1 MAHLLIIEL
10 PGGDDTDIVQA
21 AIGRGD
27 HCTFVSAQLAHYRR
41 QPAVWATLAGLRGHI
56 ELPSFDYAE
65 LESRVLALD
74 AVCPID
80 AVLCLVD
87 TRLPEAARLARR
99 LGLRHL
105 NPASA
110 ALLRDKF
117 EVRRA
122 LAACGLTQ
130 PAFALATSNAA
141 LRAAVEQLGLPLLI
155 KPADGFGSQN
165 IVLLRYPE
173 DLDPLL
179 SPLADMLPSGVD
191 YGLGARAS
199 DRLLVERHMSG
210 RVIGCD
216 SLTENGRHR
225 LLGVHE
231 KEFFA
236 PPSFAI
242 RGGCFTPNR
251 GQFAAIEAYLFAT
264 LDALGFDW
272 GAAHTEIMLTADGPR
287 LIEVNPRLVGA
298 RIARLVAY
306 ALARSLHADLI
317 ALHVGEPAPSA
328 PAAPAGVAVTRWI
341 VAPQAGTL
349 AGVDLPPQDDA
360 RIRRVE
366 LLKRAGDAVRPP
378 FDNADRIG
386 YVMVCAASR
395 DEAERLADDFV
406 ARCDCRI
413 QAGSR

>member
-1 MAHLLIIEL
+1 M
-10 PGGDDTDIVQA
+10 
-21 AIGRGD
+21 
-27 HCTFVSAQLAHYRR
+27 
-41 QPAVWATLAGLRGHI
+41 LAGLRGHI

-74 AVCPID
+74 AACPID

-87 TRLPEAARLARR
+87 TRLHEAARLACR

-122 LAACGLTQ
+122 LAARGLTQ

-179 SPLADMLPSGVD
+179 SPLDDMLPSGVD

-199 DRLLVERHMSG
+199 DRLLVERHMAG

-272 GAAHTEIMLTADGPR
+272 GAAHTEIMLTADGLR

-298 RIARLVAY
+298 RIARLVGY

-317 ALHVGEPAPSA
+317 ALHAGEPAPPA
-328 PAAPAGVAVTRWI
+328 PPAPVGVAVTRWI
-341 VAPQAGTL
+341 VASQAGTL
-349 AGVDLPPQDDA
+349 AGVDLPPQDDT

-366 LLKRAGDAVRPP
+366 LLKRAGDAVGPP

-386 YVMVCAASR
+386 YVMVCAALR

-406 ARCDCRI
+406 ARCDCRF
-413 QAGSR
+413 QAGPG